1 MKLEIDNN
9 IKVKIELSLK
19 FNLSKLNIFEIFLL
33 LEVVFKF
40 ISHLF

>member
-1 MKLEIDNN
+1 MKWKIDNN
-9 IKVKIELSLK
+9 IKVKIKLSLK
-19 FNLSKLNIFEIFLL
+19 FNLSKLNILEIFLL